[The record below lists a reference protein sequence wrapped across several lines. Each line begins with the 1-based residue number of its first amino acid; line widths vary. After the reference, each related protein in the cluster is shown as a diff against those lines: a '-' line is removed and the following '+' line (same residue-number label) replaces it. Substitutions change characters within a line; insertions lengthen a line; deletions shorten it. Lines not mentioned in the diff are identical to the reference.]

1 MAGSLGDVQSGLRE
15 HLERLDE
22 IFAARADY
30 LQTLTFMRL
39 MVNNV
44 IRELMALPDVT
55 RANAD
60 LAAAADHTAFVE
72 YYRWVRSDGAPRL
85 DGRG

>member
-1 MAGSLGDVQSGLRE
+1 METGLKQ

-30 LQTLTFMRL
+30 LQTLRFMQL

-44 IRELMALPDVT
+44 IRELAALPDINK
-55 RANAD
+55 ANVDLGAIAD
-60 LAAAADHTAFVE
+60 QTAAVE
-72 YYRWVRSDGAPRL
+72 YYR
-85 DGRG
+85 